1 MLNIEFMYVKV
12 YACELSGR
20 RSLFCLS
27 VFELFSN
34 RATQWTQCNSENKGI
49 PISFIKY
56 ILLYFDQI
64 IFATILPM
72 ISKLSY
78 TAFQF
83 YRKARWNGDERTTRF
98 KFYPADNIGF
108 KIQHPKNSR
117 KWLYNKAPAN
127 LLKIPKSA
135 RRSRKGGRK
144 DRNPG
149 CGAYA
154 KQGTGV
160 HGAVA

>member
-12 YACELSGR
+12 YACELSGH

-34 RATQWTQCNSENKGI
+34 CSELSVTENKGI

-83 YRKARWNGDERTTRF
+83 YRKAR
-98 KFYPADNIGF
+98 
-108 KIQHPKNSR
+108 
-117 KWLYNKAPAN
+117 
-127 LLKIPKSA
+127 
-135 RRSRKGGRK
+135 
-144 DRNPG
+144 
-149 CGAYA
+149 
-154 KQGTGV
+154 
-160 HGAVA
+160 

>member
-12 YACELSGR
+12 YACELSG
-20 RSLFCLS
+20 SLFCLS

-34 RATQWTQCNSENKGI
+34 CSELSVTENKGI

-83 YRKARWNGDERTTRF
+83 YRKAR
-98 KFYPADNIGF
+98 
-108 KIQHPKNSR
+108 
-117 KWLYNKAPAN
+117 
-127 LLKIPKSA
+127 
-135 RRSRKGGRK
+135 
-144 DRNPG
+144 
-149 CGAYA
+149 
-154 KQGTGV
+154 
-160 HGAVA
+160 

>member
-20 RSLFCLS
+20 RWSLFCLS

-34 RATQWTQCNSENKGI
+34 RRSELSVTENKGI

-83 YRKARWNGDERTTRF
+83 YRKAR
-98 KFYPADNIGF
+98 
-108 KIQHPKNSR
+108 
-117 KWLYNKAPAN
+117 
-127 LLKIPKSA
+127 
-135 RRSRKGGRK
+135 
-144 DRNPG
+144 
-149 CGAYA
+149 
-154 KQGTGV
+154 
-160 HGAVA
+160 

>member
-20 RSLFCLS
+20 SLFCLS

-34 RATQWTQCNSENKGI
+34 RRSELSITENKGFLF
-49 PISFIKY
+49 PLLNISFSILIKSSSQRY
-56 ILLYFDQI
+56 SLWYRNFRILHFNFI
-64 IFATILPM
+64 E
-72 ISKLSY
+72 KL
-78 TAFQF
+78 
-83 YRKARWNGDERTTRF
+83 DETKERLITRF

>member
-20 RSLFCLS
+20 SLFCLS

-34 RATQWTQCNSENKGI
+34 WSELSVTENKGI

-83 YRKARWNGDERTTRF
+83 YRKAR
-98 KFYPADNIGF
+98 
-108 KIQHPKNSR
+108 
-117 KWLYNKAPAN
+117 
-127 LLKIPKSA
+127 
-135 RRSRKGGRK
+135 
-144 DRNPG
+144 
-149 CGAYA
+149 
-154 KQGTGV
+154 
-160 HGAVA
+160 